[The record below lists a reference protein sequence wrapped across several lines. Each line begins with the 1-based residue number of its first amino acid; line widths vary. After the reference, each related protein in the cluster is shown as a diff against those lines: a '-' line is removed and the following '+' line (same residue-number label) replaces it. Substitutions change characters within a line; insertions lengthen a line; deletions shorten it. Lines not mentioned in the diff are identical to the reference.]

1 MAIGQESEGRGIGGF
16 MQRSQKQWE
25 QQRML
30 DAQEEMRRQRE
41 MQAEEANKRESDGGG
56 QEKKKD
62 SGPASRSG
70 TNTPSSSIASIGS
83 NALTLPAAARAG
95 AGANGATPVSFG
107 SNSMTMYKALT
118 DLGVKPEVAAGAV
131 GSMMGESGRHLNP
144 AAYNPND
151 RGKPSGG
158 ALQWRDDRL
167 RGLYSFAGTTDIRQ
181 IPIETQAKW
190 MQQEL
195 QGKENGALQS
205 LLKGNTVA
213 DGARA
218 WTYNFERPQDKP
230 GETARRT
237 PMGEQFWSSI
247 QNGSVPDTTPR
258 SRNRDA
264 GNARSPVQLAANT
277 TTMNDASPARAPQ
290 PDAGATPTTPGGAT
304 TPVAT
309 SSATTPATTGVTPNP
324 GADAPLPPR
333 RPDDIGS
340 GAPLPP
346 RRPDDLGQTAQP
358 AAPATQQAQQE
369 DGVGGFFKDISSI
382 FGDGKDTNGRE
393 WDALY
398 GFEKPPG
405 EIAAASQR
413 SNDAAKAS
421 DAPSMLDRSS
431 AATATSADSSKSI
444 FSDMPD
450 IGAAFTPALNFFSSL
465 FG

>member
-25 QQRML
+25 QQRMI

-41 MQAEEANKRESDGGG
+41 MQAEEAKKSESGG
-56 QEKKKD
+56 QEQKKD
-62 SGPASRSG
+62 SKPASQNG

-83 NALTLPAAARAG
+83 NALTLPASARAG
-95 AGANGATPVSFG
+95 AGVGGATPVSFG

-131 GSMMGESGRHLNP
+131 GSMMGESGKHLNP

-167 RGLYSFAGTTDIRQ
+167 HGLYNFAGTSDIRQ

-195 QGKENGALQS
+195 LGKENGALQS

-213 DGARA
+213 DGARS
-218 WTYNFERPQDKP
+218 WTYDFERPKDKP

-237 PMGEQFWSSI
+237 PMGEQFWSSV
-247 QNGSVPDTTPR
+247 QNGSVASNTPG

-264 GNARSPVQLAANT
+264 GNARSPVQVAANT
-277 TTMNDASPARAPQ
+277 TTMTDASPARSPQ
-290 PDAGATPTTPGGAT
+290 PGAATTPTTTGGATPPSATPSA
-304 TPVAT
+304 AT
-309 SSATTPATTGVTPNP
+309 STTTGVTSNP

-333 RPDDIGS
+333 RPDDLG
-340 GAPLPP
+340 GVPLPP

-358 AAPATQQAQQE
+358 ATAPPQPAQQDE
-369 DGVGGFFKDISSI
+369 AGGFLKDIGSFFSGEPI
-382 FGDGKDTNGRE
+382 RDKNGRE

-413 SNDAAKAS
+413 SNEAAKAS
-421 DAPSMLDRSS
+421 DAPSMLERSS
-431 AATATSADSSKSI
+431 ASTATAADSSKSI

-450 IGAAFTPALNFFSSL
+450 IGAAFSPAFNFFSSI